1 MKEVID
7 LERKQRKINQIWYLA
22 AKAQFA
28 SANLRVSSL
37 SRMALPL
44 PLAHLL
50 IQNLIWKWYFD
61 SNVFRGAANNQRMG
75 SDFPCMDP
83 ISMGTWCSLEV
94 RMPTVICSP
103 HKFIIC
109 NRVLTSFS
117 IFILFWLHG
126 SCNYDTFIEG
136 CMCNSTICNSGLM
149 VKIDYDI
156 SLLF

>member
-7 LERKQRKINQIWYLA
+7 LERKQHKINQIWYLA

-103 HKFIIC
+103 HNMLSGFNIIYYFYY
-109 NRVLTSFS
+109 VLIT
-117 IFILFWLHG
+117 WLMQLWYLHRRL
-126 SCNYDTFIEG
+126 Y
-136 CMCNSTICNSGLM
+136 
-149 VKIDYDI
+149 V
-156 SLLF
+156 